1 MASIRTMTAFALS
14 CTILA
19 FGTAARAENPQVVAS
34 IKPVHSLVSMVLKGI
49 TEPYLIVKG
58 ANSPHGYAMRPSDA
72 KALAGARAVFW
83 IGPALETFLTKP
95 LSTLSADSRVV
106 ALSDEGPGEANQ
118 HEHKHADGDGHGH
131 GGIDPHVWLDP
142 SHALEMV
149 EHIAETMIDILP
161 SEKARI
167 EHNRDQALSDLKTL
181 EANMQQTLA
190 PYHNE
195 HVVVLH
201 EAYNHFT
208 RHFGMQDFIALTV
221 NPEHKP
227 SPGRIMEIRKDISAH
242 AVRCVFAEPE
252 FPETYTALLL
262 EGTGA
267 KPSTLDPLGATLEP
281 GPDLY
286 PRMMGNM
293 AASLKHCLNGTS

>member
-1 MASIRTMTAFALS
+1 MTSRCKGAAVVL
-14 CTILA
+14 CLTLMT
-19 FGTAARAENPQVVAS
+19 FGTTAKAENPQVVVS
-34 IKPVHSLVSMVLKGI
+34 IKPVHSLVSMVLEGI

-95 LSTLSADSRVV
+95 LSTLARDSRVV
-106 ALSDEGPGEANQ
+106 ALGDDAPGETTHDARKPA
-118 HEHKHADGDGHGH
+118 EGDGHEH

-142 SHALEMV
+142 SHALEML
-149 EHIAETMIDILP
+149 EQIAETMIDILP
-161 SEKARI
+161 AEKARI
-167 EHNRDQALSDLKTL
+167 ENNRDHALSALKSL
-181 EANMQQTLA
+181 EAGMRQTLA
-190 PYHNE
+190 PYTHE
-195 HVVVLH
+195 YVVVLH
-201 EAYNHFT
+201 EAYSHFT

-227 SPGRIMEIRKDISAH
+227 SPGRIMEIRKAISTK

-267 KPSTLDPLGATLEP
+267 KPSTLDPLGATLKP

-286 PRMMGNM
+286 PRMMESM
-293 AASLKHCLNGTS
+293 AASLKNCLSGTS